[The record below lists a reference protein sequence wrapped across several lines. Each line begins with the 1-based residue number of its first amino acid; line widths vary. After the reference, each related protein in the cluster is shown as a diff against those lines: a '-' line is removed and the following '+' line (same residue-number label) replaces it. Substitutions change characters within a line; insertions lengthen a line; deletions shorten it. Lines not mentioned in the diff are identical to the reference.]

1 MKDNLIYLRQIID
14 YIDDI
19 EAYVQSIDFIGFEKN
34 GLLQDAV
41 IRKIEL
47 IGEVAKRL
55 SVAFWDQYREILP
68 LAEAVSTRNRLIH
81 QYDDID
87 LQIVWNTLK
96 HDLPDLKTKLIEF
109 LDKSGEIS

>member
-1 MKDNLIYLRQIID
+1 MKDNRIYLRQIVD
-14 YIDDI
+14 YIEDI
-19 EAYVQSIDFIGFEKN
+19 DGYIQSTDFNGFENN

-47 IGEVAKRL
+47 IGEAAKRL
-55 SVAFWDQYREILP
+55 SIDFWEQYRDNLP

-87 LQIVWNTLK
+87 LKIVWNTIK
-96 HDLPDLKTKLIEF
+96 NDLPDLKKKLKEF
-109 LDKSGEIS
+109 LEK

>member
-1 MKDNLIYLRQIID
+1 MKDNLVYLRQIVD

-19 EAYVQSIDFIGFEKN
+19 EEYVRLTDFQGFETN
-34 GLLQDAV
+34 GLLQDGV

-47 IGEVAKRL
+47 IGEAAKRL
-55 SVAFWDQYREILP
+55 SISFWEQYRETLP

-87 LQIVWNTLK
+87 LRIVWNTIK
-96 HDLPDLKTKLIEF
+96 YDLPELKKKLMEF
-109 LDKSGEIS
+109 LEK

>member
-1 MKDNLIYLRQIID
+1 MKDNLVYLRQIVD

-19 EAYVQSIDFIGFEKN
+19 EEYVRSTDFQGFETN
-34 GLLQDAV
+34 SLLQDGV

-47 IGEVAKRL
+47 IGEAAKRL
-55 SVAFWDQYREILP
+55 SISFWEQYRETLP

-87 LQIVWNTLK
+87 LQIVWNTIK
-96 HDLPDLKTKLIEF
+96 YDLPELKKKL
-109 LDKSGEIS
+109 LEILEK